1 MESIAGT
8 IGRLDENA
16 NEISVAVQQQDAVSK
31 EIARSANTAA
41 ERTREMS
48 ASVVQVSDA
57 ASKTGQVAKAVL
69 NAGSELAAK
78 SGKLRVEVERFLAQ
92 VRVA

>member
-1 MESIAGT
+1 
-8 IGRLDENA
+8 
-16 NEISVAVQQQDAVSK
+16 
-31 EIARSANTAA
+31 
-41 ERTREMS
+41 MS
-48 ASVVQVSDA
+48 NA

-78 SGKLRVEVERFLAQ
+78 SGKLRAEDERFLAQ